1 MSIQLIRQ
9 YHTKVAYK
17 EQVID
22 LLRRVCAVS
31 VETMKIISQMPE
43 E

>member
-1 MSIQLIRQ
+1 MLYTCHDTR
-9 YHTKVAYK
+9 VFK

-31 VETMKIISQMPE
+31 VETMKIIKEMPE
-43 E
+43 